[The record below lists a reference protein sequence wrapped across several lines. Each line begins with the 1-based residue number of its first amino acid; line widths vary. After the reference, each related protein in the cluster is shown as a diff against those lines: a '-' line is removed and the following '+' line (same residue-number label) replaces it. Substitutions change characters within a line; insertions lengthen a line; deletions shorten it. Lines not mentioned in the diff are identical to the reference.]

1 MAVQAFAMKLDL
13 PWPPKELSPN
23 ARVHWAKLSHVKKK
37 YKNDC
42 MWICKGAKIN
52 HAVHNYV
59 FVMLHIKFCPPD
71 KRLRDTDN
79 CIASFK
85 AGQDGLAEALG
96 VNAKIFNNS
105 YEIGQAVKHGK
116 VEVTIS

>member
-1 MAVQAFAMKLDL
+1 MKIEL

-23 ARVHWAKLSHVKKK
+23 ARVHWAKLSHIKKK

-42 MWICKGAKIN
+42 MWICKGKRIPPST
-52 HAVHNYV
+52 HNYV
-59 FVMLHIKFCPPD
+59 FLLLNIKFCPPD
-71 KRLRDTDN
+71 KRLRDSDN

-96 VNAKIFNNS
+96 VNDKIFNNT
-105 YEIGQAVKHGK
+105 YEFGPPTKHGK
-116 VEVTIS
+116 VEVTINDA